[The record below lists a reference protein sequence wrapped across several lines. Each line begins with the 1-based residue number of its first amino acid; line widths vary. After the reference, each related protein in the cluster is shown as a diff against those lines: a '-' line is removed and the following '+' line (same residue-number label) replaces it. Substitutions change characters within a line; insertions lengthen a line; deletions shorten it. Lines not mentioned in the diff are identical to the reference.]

1 MRKVVTMCVV
11 MALAMAA
18 PLLAGDGKK
27 CSHSTQECLDSMTA
41 KLQDR
46 GWVGIEYDED
56 TMAVSRVVPDS
67 PAMAAGFKDGD
78 VMTAV
83 NGIPLN
89 DDNNAK
95 LKKIDWS
102 PGSELTY
109 TVMRNGASK
118 NLHVTLGKLP
128 KDVMA
133 QWVGNHMIEQHASV
147 KVASLD

>member
-1 MRKVVTMCVV
+1 
-11 MALAMAA
+11 
-18 PLLAGDGKK
+18 
-27 CSHSTQECLDSMTA
+27 MTA
-41 KLQDR
+41 KMQDR

-89 DDNNAK
+89 DDNNAQ
-95 LKKIDWS
+95 LKKIDWR

-118 NLHVTLGKLP
+118 SLNVTLGKLP
-128 KDVMA
+128 KEVMA
-133 QWVGNHMIEQHASV
+133 QWVGTHMIEQHASV